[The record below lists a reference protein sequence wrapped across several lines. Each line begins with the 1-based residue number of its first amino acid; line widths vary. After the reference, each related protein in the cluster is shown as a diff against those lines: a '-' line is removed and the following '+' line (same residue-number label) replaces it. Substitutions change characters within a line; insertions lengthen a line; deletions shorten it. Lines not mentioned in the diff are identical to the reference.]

1 MISPQNMCRLMSRKK
16 SGGEGRKTVD
26 IIITTLGDERLLSA
40 LSVVVEKTA
49 SLSNGKVYL
58 LTEQNASEKVVEYA
72 RSAGLIVLLVPKEWN
87 SGKAK
92 GRAIW
97 WFAQNM
103 ADEDRWYMFLD
114 DDSYPLDNRF
124 QYDVARYDR
133 EGKLLGNCILVPR
146 RGRALIPHLC
156 DNLRYAD
163 DRFSLGLAFNHLLG
177 KPVFG
182 MHGEGMLVRGDILKQ
197 YWKDITSIAEDA
209 EFGISAGEG
218 TKFFRSRTEISI
230 LSPHSIGDFWMQR
243 RRWYLGL
250 VSILPKFPLLSR
262 VLVSIRMLAWS
273 LGLLG
278 ILGWILVAFFLI
290 SGRLSSG
297 FATMGLMMSC
307 FLFSLSFFVVG
318 ARRTKTMPQAV
329 VLFPIYSTIGALLPL
344 YVLLTL
350 NRGRGFEVIDK

>member
-1 MISPQNMCRLMSRKK
+1 
-16 SGGEGRKTVD
+16 
-26 IIITTLGDERLLSA
+26 
-40 LSVVVEKTA
+40 
-49 SLSNGKVYL
+49 
-58 LTEQNASEKVVEYA
+58 
-72 RSAGLIVLLVPKEWN
+72 
-87 SGKAK
+87 
-92 GRAIW
+92 
-97 WFAQNM
+97 
-103 ADEDRWYMFLD
+103 MFLD

-124 QYDVARYDR
+124 QYDVARYDK

-163 DRFSLGLAFNHLLG
+163 DRFSLGLVLNHLG

-209 EFGISAGEG
+209 EFGINAGEG

-230 LSPHSIGDFWMQR
+230 LSPHSIGDFWKQR

-250 VSILPKFPLLSR
+250 VSILPKFPLLPR
-262 VLVSIRMLAWS
+262 VLVGIRMLTWS
-273 LGLLG
+273 LGFLS
-278 ILGWILVAFFLI
+278 ILGWILVPYFLI

-297 FATMGLMMSC
+297 FATMALIILSC
-307 FLFSLSFFVVG
+307 LLFSLSFFMIG
-318 ARRTKTMPQAV
+318 ARRTKTMPQAI

-350 NRGRGFEVIDK
+350 NRGWRFEVIDK

>member
-1 MISPQNMCRLMSRKK
+1 MSRKK
-16 SGGEGRKTVD
+16 SGGEDRKTVD
-26 IIITTLGDERLLSA
+26 IVITTLGDERLLSA
-40 LSVVVEKTA
+40 LSVVVDKTT

-58 LTEQNASEKVVEYA
+58 LTEENASEKVLEYA
-72 RSAGLIVLLVPKEWN
+72 RSAGLVVLLVPKEWN
-87 SGKAK
+87 DGKAK

-97 WFAQNM
+97 WFAQNV
-103 ADEDRWYMFLD
+103 ADENRWYMFLD

-124 QYDVARYDR
+124 QYDVARYDE

-146 RGRALIPHLC
+146 KGRALIPHLC

-163 DRFSLGLAFNHLLG
+163 DRFSLGLALNHLG

-197 YWKDITSIAEDA
+197 YWKDITSIVEDA
-209 EFGISAGEG
+209 EFGISAGAG

-273 LGLLG
+273 LGFLG
-278 ILGWILVAFFLI
+278 IIGWILVAFFLI
-290 SGRLSSG
+290 SGRPSSG

-307 FLFSLSFFVVG
+307 FLFSLCLFMIG
-318 ARRTKTMPQAV
+318 ARRTKTVPQAI
-329 VLFPIYSTIGALLPL
+329 VLFPIYSTVGALLPL
-344 YVLLTL
+344 YVLLSL
-350 NRGRGFEVIDK
+350 NRGSGFEVIDK

>member
-1 MISPQNMCRLMSRKK
+1 MSQQNMYRLMSRKK
-16 SGGEGRKTVD
+16 PGGGGRKAVD
-26 IIITTLGDERLLSA
+26 IIITSLGDERLLGT
-40 LSVVVEKTA
+40 LSVVVDKTA

-58 LTEQNASEKVVEYA
+58 LTEENASEKVVEYA
-72 RSAGLIVLLVPKEWN
+72 RSAGLIVLLVPKEWHG
-87 SGKAK
+87 GKAK

-97 WFAQNM
+97 WFAQNV
-103 ADEDRWYMFLD
+103 ADENRWYMFLD

-124 QYDVARYDR
+124 QYDVARYDK

-163 DRFSLGLAFNHLLG
+163 DRFSLGLVLNHLG

-230 LSPHSIGDFWMQR
+230 LSPHSIGDFWKQR

-250 VSILPKFPLLSR
+250 VSILPKFPLLPR
-262 VLVSIRMLAWS
+262 VLVGIRMLAWS
-273 LGLLG
+273 LGFLSV
-278 ILGWILVAFFLI
+278 LGWILVPYFLI

-297 FATMGLMMSC
+297 FATMELIILSC
-307 FLFSLSFFVVG
+307 FLFSLSFFMIG
-318 ARRTKTMPQAV
+318 ARRTKTMPQAI

-350 NRGRGFEVIDK
+350 NRGWRFEVIDK

>member
-1 MISPQNMCRLMSRKK
+1 MSSNK
-16 SGGEGRKTVD
+16 SGAEHRKTVD
-26 IIITTLGDERLLSA
+26 VVITTLGDERLLSA
-40 LSVVVEKTA
+40 LSVVVEKTVN
-49 SLSNGKVYL
+49 LSNGKVYL
-58 LTEQNASEKVVEYA
+58 LTEADASEKVIHFA
-72 RSAGLIVLLVPKEWN
+72 RSAGLIVLLVPKEWIG
-87 SGKAK
+87 GKAK

-97 WFAQNM
+97 WFAQNI
-103 ADEDRWYMFLD
+103 ADENRWYMFLD

-124 QYDVARYDR
+124 QYDVARYDK
-133 EGKLLGNCILVPR
+133 EGRLLGNCILVPR

-156 DNLRYAD
+156 DNLRCAD
-163 DRFSLGLAFNHLLG
+163 DRFSLGLALNYLLG

-182 MHGEGMLVRGDILKQ
+182 MHGEGMLVRGDILKR

-218 TKFFRSRTEISI
+218 TKFFRSSTEISI
-230 LSPHSIGDFWMQR
+230 LSPHSIGDFWKQR

-250 VSILPKFPLLSR
+250 ASILPKFPLLSR
-262 VLVSIRMLAWS
+262 VLVSIRMVTWS
-273 LGLLG
+273 LGSLG
-278 ILGWILVAFFLI
+278 VLAWILVPFLFI
-290 SGRLSSG
+290 SGRSSSG
-297 FATMGLMMSC
+297 FATIDLIILSC
-307 FLFSLSFFVVG
+307 FLFSLSFFIVG

>member
-1 MISPQNMCRLMSRKK
+1 MRSEE
-16 SGGEGRKTVD
+16 SGGEDRETVD
-26 IIITTLGDERLLSA
+26 TVITSLGDQRLLNA
-40 LSVVVEKTA
+40 LSAVVEKTTI
-49 SLSNGKVYL
+49 LSNGKVYL
-58 LTEQNASEKVVEYA
+58 LTEESASERVVEYA
-72 RSAGLIVLLVPKEWN
+72 RSAGVIVLLVPKEWN

-97 WFAQNM
+97 WFAQNI
-103 ADEDRWYMFLD
+103 ADKDRWYMFLD

-124 QYDVARYDR
+124 QYDVARYDK

-163 DRFSLGLAFNHLLG
+163 DRFSLGLALNHLVG

-209 EFGISAGEG
+209 EFGICAGEA
-218 TKFFRSRTEISI
+218 TKFFRSSTEISI
-230 LSPHSIGDFWMQR
+230 LSPHSIGDFWKQR

-262 VLVSIRMLAWS
+262 VLVSIRMLTWS
-273 LGLLG
+273 LGFLG
-278 ILGWILVAFFLI
+278 ILAWILVPFLLM
-290 SGRLSSG
+290 SGRMSSG
-297 FATMGLMMSC
+297 LATADLVILSC
-307 FLFSLSFFVVG
+307 FLLSLSFFIIG
-318 ARRTKTMPQAV
+318 ARRTKTVTQAV
-329 VLFPIYSTIGALLPL
+329 VLFPVYSAIGALLPL

-350 NRGRGFEVIDK
+350 NRGRAFEVIDK

>member
-1 MISPQNMCRLMSRKK
+1 MSRKK
-16 SGGEGRKTVD
+16 SGRENRKTVD
-26 IIITTLGDERLLSA
+26 IVITSLGDQRLLRA

-58 LTEQNASEKVVEYA
+58 LTEENASEKVLEYA
-72 RSAGLIVLLVPKEWN
+72 RSAGLIVLLVPREWN

-97 WFAQNM
+97 WFAQNI
-103 ADEDRWYMFLD
+103 AHEDRWYMFLD

-124 QYDVARYDR
+124 QCDVARYDE
-133 EGKLLGNCILVPR
+133 EGKLLGNCVLVPR

-163 DRFSLGLAFNHLLG
+163 DRLSLGLALNHLLG

-197 YWKDITSIAEDA
+197 YWRDITSIVEDA
-209 EFGISAGEG
+209 EFGIRAGEG
-218 TKFFRSRTEISI
+218 TKFFRSSTEISI
-230 LSPHSIGDFWMQR
+230 LSPHSIGDFWKQR

-250 VSILPKFPLLSR
+250 VSILPKYPLLSR
-262 VLVSIRMLAWS
+262 VLVLIRMLTWS
-273 LGLLG
+273 LGFLG
-278 ILGWILVAFFLI
+278 VVAWMVAPFLLI
-290 SGRLSSG
+290 SGGLSSG
-297 FATMGLMMSC
+297 VAAIDLTILSC
-307 FLFSLSFFVVG
+307 FLFSLILFIVG

-329 VLFPIYSTIGALLPL
+329 ALFPIYSTVGALLPL
-344 YVLLTL
+344 YILLTL